1 MQGIQI
7 GQLLVEQGVLTEAQV
22 AHILT
27 VQSASH
33 RPFGDLAERLPELI
47 LLIAHGGQLAMHG
60 LGIFDCLNVVQSNAN
75 VYVES
80 SGIPETGTESLIE
93 RAVLETSAER
103 VVFGTNMPINHP
115 QMELE
120 RIRVAAIP
128 ETARQ
133 QILGSNMAKILALR

>member
-1 MQGIQI
+1 MSSKPAAARDCAGSRSIRSQAIQ
-7 GQLLVEQGVLTEAQV
+7 
-22 AHILT
+22 
-27 VQSASH
+27 
-33 RPFGDLAERLPELI
+33 
-47 LLIAHGGQLAMHG
+47 
-60 LGIFDCLNVVQSNAN
+60 IFDCLNVVQSNAN